1 MTCLRADASARPKLL
16 AFGSSDS
23 CAWCELMENRVFSSD
38 AWRTWAATNLLV
50 ETVDLPRGEGR
61 MSDEIRE
68 RNEALADSYGVE
80 GLPTFVL
87 VTPDGK
93 TELGRV
99 KVPDS
104 SRGLDRDLTAETFIA
119 ALQQE
124 MQKASSSVSAGPSL
138 WHAYRFIPV
147 VILLVLAAMLL
158 TDKSKLPL
166 ALRGLGKMLGTRM
179 TVAAASAA
187 AVPRWKRLL
196 AFALIVLAFL
206 LAVLSPTQVPGTA
219 QSLTRTSW
227 KWSS

>member
-1 MTCLRADASARPKLL
+1 MRALFIIAVIAVTCLHADASARPKLL

-23 CAWCELMENRVFSSD
+23 CAWCELMEGRVFSSD

-61 MSDEIRE
+61 MPAEIRA

-87 VTPDGK
+87 LSPDGK

-104 SRGLDRDLTAETFIA
+104 PRGLGRDLTAEKFIA
-119 ALQQE
+119 ALRQE
-124 MQKASSSVSAGPSL
+124 MQKVPLPSARPSL
-138 WHAYRFIPV
+138 WRTYRFIPV
-147 VILLVLAAMLL
+147 VLLLVVAAMQL

-179 TVAAASAA
+179 AVAAASAA
-187 AVPRWKRLL
+187 AVPPWKRLL

-206 LAVLSPTQVPGTA
+206 LAVL
-219 QSLTRTSW
+219 
-227 KWSS
+227 

>member
-1 MTCLRADASARPKLL
+1 
-16 AFGSSDS
+16 
-23 CAWCELMENRVFSSD
+23 MENRVFSSD
-38 AWRTWAATNLLV
+38 AWRAWAATNVLV
-50 ETVDLPRGEGR
+50 ETVDLQRGEGR
-61 MSDEIRE
+61 MSDEIRA

-87 VTPDGK
+87 VAPDGK

-119 ALQQE
+119 ALRQE
-124 MQKASSSVSAGPSL
+124 MQKVPSRSARPSL
-138 WHAYRFIPV
+138 WRTYRFIPV
-147 VILLVLAAMLL
+147 VLLLVVAAMLL

-187 AVPRWKRLL
+187 AVPRWKRLI

-206 LAVLSPTQVPGTA
+206 LAVL
-219 QSLTRTSW
+219 
-227 KWSS
+227 